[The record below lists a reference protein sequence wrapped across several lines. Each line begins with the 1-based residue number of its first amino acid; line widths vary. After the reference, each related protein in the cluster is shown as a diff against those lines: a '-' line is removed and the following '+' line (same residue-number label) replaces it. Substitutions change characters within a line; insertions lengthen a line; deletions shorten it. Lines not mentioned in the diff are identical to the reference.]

1 MSSASEN
8 QVQRTRTTAPPGQAS
23 KQGRKQ
29 PEELSGRSVMDTLL
43 GQNDLAAYELSG
55 TDPYNATGKFF
66 RR

>member
-1 MSSASEN
+1 
-8 QVQRTRTTAPPGQAS
+8 
-23 KQGRKQ
+23 
-29 PEELSGRSVMDTLL
+29 LL